1 MTVAKRMKII
11 GLVTEDFRFFH
22 LMVRLL
28 KDKHEPFVSFGFD
41 DPVPENVGAIITTN
55 RERDQVRFD
64 TVVTDGDPGI
74 AFKAARSVLRG
85 KRFSRIVV
93 GIDPGW
99 RPGIAV
105 IGDGRIIDTEL
116 VPRPEDVTET
126 LDRMTRNQEFDS
138 MLVRIGHGDP
148 TNRNRIIHAVW
159 SLADE
164 VEIVD
169 ESSTTKRTVTPD
181 IDAAIMIA
189 FTSGEKVEVQ
199 PEVCPTP
206 GEVRDIKRLSR
217 IESRGRVTISTELA
231 SQVACGKISLA
242 EALEKYQKE

>member
-1 MTVAKRMKII
+1 MRRMKVI

-22 LMVRLL
+22 RMVRLL
-28 KDKHEPFVSFGFD
+28 KMKGEPFVSLGFD
-41 DPVPENVGAIITTN
+41 DPVPDSVGAIITTTG
-55 RERDQVRFD
+55 ERDRVRFN
-64 TVVTDGDPGI
+64 TVVSDDDPDF

-85 KRFSRIVV
+85 KRFSKVVV
-93 GIDPGW
+93 GIDPG
-99 RPGIAV
+99 RTPGIAV
-105 IGDGRIIDTEL
+105 MGDGRIIDTEQ
-116 VPRPEDVTET
+116 VYCPEDVTET
-126 LDRMTRNQEFDS
+126 LVRMTWNLDFEQ
-138 MLVRIGHGDP
+138 MLIRVGHGDP

-159 SLADE
+159 HLADE

-169 ESSTTKRTVTPD
+169 ETKTTKRTVTPD

-189 FTSGEKVEVQ
+189 FTAGEKVSVQ

-231 SQVACGKISLA
+231 SRVARGKISLA
-242 EALEKYQKE
+242 EAIEAYQKE

>member
-1 MTVAKRMKII
+1 MKII

-22 LMVRLL
+22 QMVRLL
-28 KDKHEPFVSFGFD
+28 KDKDEPFVSFGFD
-41 DPVPENVGAIITTN
+41 ESVPENVGAIITTKAEQD
-55 RERDQVRFD
+55 RVKFS
-64 TVVTDGDPGI
+64 TVVSDDDPDV
-74 AFKAARSVLRG
+74 AFRAARSVLRG
-85 KRFSRIVV
+85 KRYSRIVV
-93 GIDPGW
+93 GIDPGR

-116 VPRPEDVTET
+116 VFSPEEVAET
-126 LDRMTRNQEFDS
+126 LVYMTRNLEFDL
-138 MLVRIGHGDP
+138 MTVRIGHGDP
-148 TNRNRIIHAVW
+148 TNRNRIIQAVW
-159 SLADE
+159 PLADE

-189 FTSGEKVEVQ
+189 FTSGERLEFQ
-199 PEVCPTP
+199 PEVRPTP

-231 SQVACGKISLA
+231 SQVARGKISLA
-242 EALEKYQKE
+242 EALETYQKG

>member
-1 MTVAKRMKII
+1 MKII

-28 KDKHEPFVSFGFD
+28 KEREEPFVSLGFD
-41 DPVPENVGAIITTN
+41 DPIPENVGAIITTKE
-55 RERDQVRFD
+55 ERDRVRFD
-64 TVVTDGDPGI
+64 TIVSDGDPDI

-85 KRFSRIVV
+85 KRFSKIVA
-93 GIDPGW
+93 GIDPGR

-105 IGDGRIIDTEL
+105 IGDGKLIDTAL
-116 VPRPEDVTET
+116 VYCPEDVAET
-126 LDRMTRNQEFDS
+126 LTQMTRNLNFDS
-138 MLVRIGHGDP
+138 MMIRIGHGDP

-169 ESSTTKRTVTPD
+169 ESKTTKRTVTPD
-181 IDAAIMIA
+181 IDAAITIA
-189 FTSGEKVEVQ
+189 FTSGEKVDVQ

-231 SQVACGKISLA
+231 SQVARGKISLA
-242 EALEKYQKE
+242 EALDVYQKD

>member
-1 MTVAKRMKII
+1 MKII

-22 LMVRLL
+22 LMVRFL
-28 KDKHEPFVSFGFD
+28 KERGEPFVSLGLD
-41 DPVPENVGAIITTN
+41 DPIPENVGAIITTN
-55 RERDQVRFD
+55 AEREGVRFENIIS
-64 TVVTDGDPGI
+64 DGDPDI

-85 KRFSRIVV
+85 KRFSRVVV
-93 GIDPGW
+93 GIDPG
-99 RPGIAV
+99 RTPGIAV

-116 VPRPEDVTET
+116 VYCPEDVTET
-126 LDRMTRNQEFDS
+126 LARMTRNLDFDL
-138 MLVRIGHGDP
+138 MLIRVGHGDP

-169 ESSTTKRTVTPD
+169 ESKTTKKTVTPD
-181 IDAAIMIA
+181 IDAAILIA
-189 FTSGEKVEVQ
+189 FTSGETVVVQ

-217 IESRGRVTISTELA
+217 IESGGRFTISTELA
-231 SQVACGKISLA
+231 SQVAIGKISLA
-242 EALEKYQKE
+242 EAVESYQKE

>member
-1 MTVAKRMKII
+1 MKII

-22 LMVRLL
+22 QMVKLL
-28 KDKHEPFVSFGFD
+28 KERHEPFVSLGYD
-41 DPVPENVGAIITTN
+41 DPVPESVGAVITTAA
-55 RERDQVRFD
+55 ERGKVHFG
-64 TVVTDGDPGI
+64 TVISDDDPEI

-85 KRFSRIVV
+85 RRFEKIVI
-93 GIDPGW
+93 GIDPGR

-105 IGDGRIIDTEL
+105 VGDGRIIDTEL
-116 VPRPEDVTET
+116 VYCPEDVTET
-126 LDRMTRNQEFDS
+126 LVRMTWNLDFDV
-138 MLVRIGHGDP
+138 MVVRIGHGDP

-159 SLADE
+159 PLADQ

-169 ESSTTKRTVTPD
+169 ESSTTKKTVTPD

-189 FTSGEKVEVQ
+189 FTSGERLVAE

-231 SQVACGKISLA
+231 SQVARGRISLA
-242 EALEKYQKE
+242 QALETYQKG

>member
-1 MTVAKRMKII
+1 MKII

-22 LMVRLL
+22 QMVKLL
-28 KDKHEPFVSFGFD
+28 KERHEPFVSLGFD
-41 DPVPENVGAIITTN
+41 DPVPENVGAIITTTA
-55 RERDQVRFD
+55 ERGDVRFHNVISD
-64 TVVTDGDPGI
+64 DDPEI

-85 KRFSRIVV
+85 KRFGKIVI
-93 GIDPGW
+93 GIDPGR

-105 IGDGRIIDTEL
+105 VGDGRIIDTEL
-116 VPRPEDVTET
+116 VYCPEDVTET
-126 LDRMTRNQEFDS
+126 LVRMTWNLDFDV
-138 MLVRIGHGDP
+138 MVVRIGHGDP

-159 SLADE
+159 PLADE

-169 ESSTTKRTVTPD
+169 ESSTTKKTVTPD

-189 FTSGEKVEVQ
+189 FTSGERVISE

-217 IESRGRVTISTELA
+217 IESKGRVTISTELA
-231 SQVACGKISLA
+231 SQVARGRISLA
-242 EALEKYQKE
+242 QALEAYQKG

>member
-1 MTVAKRMKII
+1 MKII

-22 LMVRLL
+22 LMVRFL
-28 KDKHEPFVSFGFD
+28 KERGEPFVSLGLD
-41 DPVPENVGAIITTN
+41 DPIPENVGAIITTN
-55 RERDQVRFD
+55 AEREGVRFENIIS
-64 TVVTDGDPGI
+64 DGDPDI

-85 KRFSRIVV
+85 KRFSRVVV
-93 GIDPGW
+93 GIDPG
-99 RPGIAV
+99 RTPGIAV

-116 VPRPEDVTET
+116 VYCPEDVTET
-126 LDRMTRNQEFDS
+126 LARMTRNLDFDL
-138 MLVRIGHGDP
+138 MLIRVGHGDP

-169 ESSTTKRTVTPD
+169 ESKTTKKTVTPD
-181 IDAAIMIA
+181 IDAAILIA
-189 FTSGEKVEVQ
+189 FTSGEKVVVQ

-217 IESRGRVTISTELA
+217 IESGGRFTISTELA
-231 SQVACGKISLA
+231 SQVAIGKISLA
-242 EALEKYQKE
+242 EAVESYQKE

>member
-1 MTVAKRMKII
+1 MRII

-28 KDKHEPFVSFGFD
+28 KGKEEPFVSFGFD
-41 DPVPENVGAIITTN
+41 DPVPENVGAIITTDA
-55 RERDQVRFD
+55 ERDRVRFD
-64 TVVTDGDPGI
+64 TVVSDSDPEI

-85 KRFSRIVV
+85 KRYSNIVV
-93 GIDPGW
+93 GIDPGR

-116 VPRPEDVTET
+116 APSPEDVTET
-126 LDRMTRNQEFDS
+126 LDRMTRNLDFDL
-138 MLVRIGHGDP
+138 MLVRVGHGDK

-159 SLADE
+159 PLASE

-189 FTSGEKVEVQ
+189 FTAGEKVVVQ

-217 IESRGRVTISTELA
+217 IESGGRVTISTELA
-231 SQVACGKISLA
+231 SQVALGKITLT
-242 EALEKYQKE
+242 EALEAYQKE

>member
-1 MTVAKRMKII
+1 MKII

-28 KDKHEPFVSFGFD
+28 KERGEPFVSLGFD
-41 DPVPENVGAIITTN
+41 DPIPENVGAVITTN
-55 RERDQVRFD
+55 PERERVRFENII
-64 TVVTDGDPGI
+64 TDGDPDI

-93 GIDPGW
+93 GIDPG
-99 RPGIAV
+99 RTPGIAV

-116 VPRPEDVTET
+116 VYCPEDVTET
-126 LDRMTRNQEFDS
+126 LVRMTRNLDFDL
-138 MLVRIGHGDP
+138 MLIRIGHGDP
-148 TNRNRIIHAVW
+148 TNRNRIIQAVW

-169 ESSTTKRTVTPD
+169 ESMTTKKTVTPD

-189 FTSGEKVEVQ
+189 FTSGDRLTVQ

-217 IESRGRVTISTELA
+217 IESGGRFTISTELA
-231 SQVACGKISLA
+231 SRVAKGKISLA
-242 EALEKYQKE
+242 EAVEIYLKE

>member
-1 MTVAKRMKII
+1 MKII

-22 LMVRLL
+22 LMVRFL
-28 KDKHEPFVSFGFD
+28 KERGEPFVSLGLD
-41 DPVPENVGAIITTN
+41 DPIPENVGAIITTN
-55 RERDQVRFD
+55 AEREGVRFENIIS
-64 TVVTDGDPGI
+64 DGDPDI

-85 KRFSRIVV
+85 KRFSRVVV
-93 GIDPGW
+93 GIDPG
-99 RPGIAV
+99 RTPGIAV

-116 VPRPEDVTET
+116 VYCPEDVTET
-126 LDRMTRNQEFDS
+126 LARMTRNLDFDL
-138 MLVRIGHGDP
+138 MLIRVGHGDP

-169 ESSTTKRTVTPD
+169 ESKTTKKTGTPD
-181 IDAAIMIA
+181 IDAAILIA
-189 FTSGEKVEVQ
+189 FTSGEKVVVQ

-217 IESRGRVTISTELA
+217 IESGGRFTISTELA
-231 SQVACGKISLA
+231 SQVARGKISLA
-242 EALEKYQKE
+242 EAVESYQKE

>member
-1 MTVAKRMKII
+1 MKII

-22 LMVRLL
+22 QMVKLL
-28 KDKHEPFVSFGFD
+28 NERHEPFASFGFD
-41 DPVPENVGAIITTN
+41 DPVPEGVGAIITTGA
-55 RERDQVRFD
+55 ERGRVYFG
-64 TVVTDGDPGI
+64 TVISDDDPEI

-85 KRFSRIVV
+85 KRFDRIVI
-93 GIDPGW
+93 GIDPGR

-105 IGDGRIIDTEL
+105 VGDGRIIDTEL
-116 VPRPEDVTET
+116 VYCPEDVMET
-126 LDRMTRNQEFDS
+126 LVRMTWSLDFDV
-138 MLVRIGHGDP
+138 MVVRIGHGDP

-159 SLADE
+159 PLADE

-169 ESSTTKRTVTPD
+169 ESSTTKKTVTPD

-189 FTSGEKVEVQ
+189 FTSGERLLGE

-231 SQVACGKISLA
+231 SQVARGRISLA
-242 EALEKYQKE
+242 QAVETYQKG

>member
-1 MTVAKRMKII
+1 MKII

-22 LMVRLL
+22 LMVRFL
-28 KDKHEPFVSFGFD
+28 KERGEPFVSLGLD
-41 DPVPENVGAIITTN
+41 DPIPENVGAIITTN
-55 RERDQVRFD
+55 AEREGVRFENIIS
-64 TVVTDGDPGI
+64 DGDPDI

-85 KRFSRIVV
+85 KRFSRVVV
-93 GIDPGW
+93 GIDPG
-99 RPGIAV
+99 RTPGIAV

-116 VPRPEDVTET
+116 VYCPEDVTET
-126 LDRMTRNQEFDS
+126 LARMTRNLDFDL
-138 MLVRIGHGDP
+138 MLIRVGHGDP

-169 ESSTTKRTVTPD
+169 ESKTTKKTVTPD
-181 IDAAIMIA
+181 IDAAILIA
-189 FTSGEKVEVQ
+189 FTSGEKVVVQ

-217 IESRGRVTISTELA
+217 IESGGRFTISTELA
-231 SQVACGKISLA
+231 SQVARGKISLA
-242 EALEKYQKE
+242 EAVESYQKE

>member
-1 MTVAKRMKII
+1 MKVI

-22 LMVRLL
+22 RMVRLL
-28 KDKHEPFVSFGFD
+28 KERGEPFVSLGLD
-41 DPVPENVGAIITTN
+41 DPIPESVGAIITTN
-55 RERDQVRFD
+55 AERDRVRFP
-64 TVVTDGDPGI
+64 TVVSDDDPDF

-93 GIDPGW
+93 GIDPG
-99 RPGIAV
+99 RTPGIVV
-105 IGDGRIIDTEL
+105 IGDGRIIDTEK
-116 VPRPEDVTET
+116 VYSPEDVMET
-126 LDRMTRNQEFDS
+126 LIRMTWNLDFEHI
-138 MLVRIGHGDP
+138 LIRIGHGDP

-159 SLADE
+159 DLADE

-169 ESSTTKRTVTPD
+169 ETKTTKRTETPD

-189 FTSGEKVEVQ
+189 FTSGEKVLFQ

-231 SQVACGKISLA
+231 SQVARGKISLT
-242 EALEKYQKE
+242 EAVEEYQK